1 MLRLACCMLHVASRM
16 LYAACCISHVVCCML
31 HLACCMLYVVCAVA
45 CERNVTRS
53 SHGAVPSRTTMAS
66 PSHTHTILPS
76 HTQCRQYRVLQ
87 RPAHERRVLRSNAG
101 RRAGGWVSLR
111 CLGSQYSRSLTD
123 ACRRTSPGETS
134 CRRCLRF
141 CASRRQGLRGET
153 LAQKTHPLVLPASH
167 GAKTWLTRWQA
178 SQTRTITQS
187 CSSLPRIARPQ
198 LRKGGRDGGS
208 PDLTFADR

>member
-16 LYAACCISHVVCCML
+16 LYAACCMCCS
-31 HLACCMLYVVCAVA
+31 
-45 CERNVTRS
+45 ERAECTRS
-53 SHGAVPSRTTMAS
+53 SHGAVSSRTTIAS

-76 HTQCRQYRVLQ
+76 HAQWCRQYPVLH
-87 RPAHERRVLRSNAG
+87 RPAHKRRVCRSNAG

-167 GAKTWLTRWQA
+167 GAKTWLTRWRA